1 MIIGMYVFFGFSV
14 MIAAI
19 TSTASFAFYKKSKNL
34 PEPEPGTVVIRKNP
48 VMFVATMFIAVWAC
62 CFMLVALAFKDTSEV
77 AAVAVAA
84 FFFCV
89 QIVCSYAMKNLIN
102 WEVRLKDK
110 GLVFRDMQRH
120 VFEIP
125 YEGLE
130 YKSGLFGD
138 TFYSQGRRIF
148 GAGFVTE
155 GIKAL
160 KAVTKSEVKELKPV
174 LEKLAAE
181 SAKDVHVKIN
191 REVEWQITS
200 ASAYD
205 LELHKNL
212 IEAVRNAG
220 RKNVSYIAEL
230 TNGKNDSGVL
240 SAIAETLAEWENGE
254 IQASLIYVL
263 AKSCDPAYA
272 FAVAKAVLK
281 RGKEDT
287 LKFGAIYEDALLKTW
302 NVNLFSE
309 YVKLFDS
316 SERLAALGKVAARL
330 TENRAFGITSILSSF
345 VEKFVGY
352 EAGAF
357 DETDETACVNAM
369 KALAAGTYD
378 EDVKRLLEGAS
389 YQTRSEKVYTAA
401 RELYFTYVPPNM
413 A

>member
-1 MIIGMYVFFGFSV
+1 MIIGMYVFFGLSA

-19 TSTASFAFYKKSKNL
+19 TSIASFAFYKKSKNL

-130 YKSGLFGD
+130 YKSRLFGD
-138 TFYSQGRRIF
+138 TFYSRDRRIF

-220 RKNVSYIAEL
+220 RKNISYIAEL
-230 TNGKNDSGVL
+230 TNGINDSGVL

-272 FAVAKAVLK
+272 FAVVKAVLK

-345 VEKFVGY
+345 VEKFIDRKSV
-352 EAGAF
+352 
-357 DETDETACVNAM
+357 V
-369 KALAAGTYD
+369 
-378 EDVKRLLEGAS
+378 
-389 YQTRSEKVYTAA
+389 
-401 RELYFTYVPPNM
+401 
-413 A
+413 